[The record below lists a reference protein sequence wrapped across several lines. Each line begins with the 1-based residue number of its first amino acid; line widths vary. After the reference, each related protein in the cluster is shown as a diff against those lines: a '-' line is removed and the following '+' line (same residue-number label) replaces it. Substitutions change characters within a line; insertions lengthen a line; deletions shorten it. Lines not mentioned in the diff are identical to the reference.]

1 MKAFRVLL
9 WAALSLAA
17 VSGCSR
23 IAGEASESD
32 LHQTSLATVWDEA
45 MPLGNATLGA
55 LVWQREDRLRLS
67 LDRIDLWDL
76 RPVETHEGE
85 HFSFEWIKDHIR
97 NRDYGPVLEKYA
109 RPSDRYP
116 GPSKIPGAA
125 LEIRTS
131 DWGTVRDARL
141 YLKEALCVVE
151 WENGTSLRTFVQ
163 GDGRVGW
170 LVFDRVPD
178 SFDIELLPPPYG
190 SGEKNVGGLGSA
202 SLALL
207 GYPQGEV
214 RRDGERIV
222 YHQCGWDGFFYDVAV
237 AWQRR
242 GDRVVGAWSI
252 SSSLSGTDASQ
263 DVAQALSSGPGKA
276 FKAHKAWWQAHWG
289 LSSLEVPDSLIQVQY
304 DREVYK
310 FGSLARKDSYPISLQ
325 AVWTADD
332 GMLPPWKGDYHHD
345 LNTELSYWPA
355 YSGNRLEEGLGYLN
369 TLWDQRD
376 TYKRYTRGFFGK
388 EGMAIPGVCTLD
400 GHNLG
405 SNWVMYSMSPTTGAW
420 LAQHFYLHW
429 KYSADPVF
437 LRERAYPFLKD
448 VAMFLEQ
455 ETELTSDGI
464 RTLEFSASPEINDNR
479 LEAWFPEITN
489 YDLALIRF
497 AFQASAE
504 MADSLRL
511 DTEAGHWRQL
521 AAQLPAFALDEK
533 GGLAIAPGYPYNV
546 SHRHFSHAMAI
557 HPLGLLDISQGPEAK
572 QVIDATLSRLHANGP
587 DWWCGYSYAWLA
599 NLEARAGHGEAA
611 AEALRTFASCF
622 CLRNSF
628 HANGDQSR
636 SGKSRF
642 RYRPF
647 TLEGNF
653 AFAAGLQ
660 EMLLQSQSGVIEVF
674 PAVPS
679 DWKDIR
685 FERLRAEGAFLVSA
699 EMKDGVVTFLQV
711 FSERG
716 GCLRIRSPYDGQI
729 LVREL
734 KAGERVTLDRGLD
747 ARSGRSAP
755 ERGVSG

>member
-1 MKAFRVLL
+1 MRTFRILL

-17 VSGCSR
+17 VSGCSPV
-23 IAGEASESD
+23 AGEASESD
-32 LHQTSLATVWDEA
+32 LHEASLPTVWDEA
-45 MPLGNATLGA
+45 IPLGNATLGA

-85 HFSFEWIKDHIR
+85 HYSYEWIKEHIR
-97 NRDYGPVLEKYA
+97 SRDYGPVLEQYD

-125 LEIRTS
+125 LEVRTA
-131 DWGTVRDARL
+131 DWGAVKDVRL

-151 WENGTSLRTFVQ
+151 WDNGASLRTFVE

-170 LVFDRVPD
+170 MVFEGVPD

-190 SGEKNVGGLGSA
+190 GSEKHAGALGSA
-202 SLALL
+202 TLSLL

-214 RRDGERIV
+214 RRDGDRMV
-222 YHQCGWDGFFYDVAV
+222 YHQCGWGGFFYDVV
-237 AWQRR
+237 VEWKRR

-252 SSSLSGTDASQ
+252 SSSLSGTDAGREVARALASGP
-263 DVAQALSSGPGKA
+263 AQAFRG
-276 FKAHKAWWQAHWG
+276 HKAWWDAYWG
-289 LSSLEVPDSLIQVQY
+289 RSSLAVPDSVLQVQY
-304 DREVYK
+304 DRDIYK
-310 FGSLARKDSYPISLQ
+310 FGCVARKDSYPISLQ
-325 AVWTADD
+325 SVWTADD

-376 TYKRYTRGFFGK
+376 TYKQYTRAFFGK
-388 EGMAIPGVCTLD
+388 DGMAVPGVCTLD

-405 SNWVMYSMSPTTGAW
+405 GNWVMYGMSPTTGAW

-429 KYSADPVF
+429 KYSADKDF

-448 VAMFLEQ
+448 VAVFLEE
-455 ETELTSDGI
+455 ETILTPDGI

-497 AFQASAE
+497 AFEASAE

-511 DTEAGHWRQL
+511 GTEAGHWRAL
-521 AAQLPAFALDEK
+521 AAQLPDFALDEE
-533 GGLAIAPGYPYNV
+533 GGLALAPGCPYSV

-557 HPLGLLDISQGPEAK
+557 HPLGLLDAREGPEAQK
-572 QVIDATLSRLHANGP
+572 IIDATLKRLHAGGP

-653 AFAAGLQ
+653 ASAAGLQ
-660 EMLLQSQSGVIEVF
+660 EMLLQSRGGVIEVF

-679 DWKDIR
+679 GWKDVR
-685 FERLRAEGAFLVSA
+685 FERLRAVGAFLVSA
-699 EMKDGVVTFLQV
+699 EMKDGAVTSLRV

-729 LVREL
+729 LVREM
-734 KAGERVTLDRGLD
+734 KAGESVSFDK
-747 ARSGRSAP
+747 
-755 ERGVSG
+755 GVK